1 MIDIIKEKLRQYG
14 AENALEEENAVKE
27 ILQEIALYALWRA
40 DFFDVALFQGGTS
53 LRILHGLS
61 RFSEDLDFLLRAPD
75 PEFDWTPYLNALTD
89 VVGQFGLKL
98 DAQARPGMD
107 KAVRQALLKNDS
119 IASQLDLSFAGTGR
133 PKTVRIKLEIDV
145 NPPLGSGEATTY
157 LDFPA
162 DYEVRHQDL
171 ASNFALKIHALLCR
185 GFLKGRDWFDF
196 SWYIS
201 RGVAPNL
208 ALLRNALLQAG
219 PWAGDQGIAVDMPWL
234 KEALFAA
241 IRHIDWK
248 EAAADVARFLRP
260 ADLKSVDLWS
270 ERFFDAKVEKLAA
283 MAGGPAG
290 A

>member
-1 MIDIIKEKLRQYG
+1 M
-14 AENALEEENAVKE
+14 
-27 ILQEIALYALWRA
+27 WRGG
-40 DFFDVALFQGGTS
+40 FFEVALFQGGTS
-53 LRILHGLS
+53 LRILHGLP

-75 PEFDWTPYLNALTD
+75 PGFDWAPYLKALID

-98 DAQARPGMD
+98 DAQSRPGMD

-119 IASQLDLSFAGTGR
+119 IASQLDLSFAGGGR
-133 PKTVRIKLEIDV
+133 PKTIRIKLEIDV

-196 SWYIS
+196 SWYVS

-219 PWAGDQGIAVDMPWL
+219 PWQDDDSIVVDMPWL
-234 KEALFAA
+234 AEALTAA
-241 IRHIDWK
+241 ISRIDWK
-248 EAAADVARFLRP
+248 DAAADVARFLRP

-270 ERFFDAKVEKLAA
+270 EQFFSAKVKKLAA
-283 MAGGPAG
+283 ADG
-290 A
+290 